1 MLGTLVRS
9 LLVEY
14 SEQTAFVPGFQIEVL
29 RPFRVVLIIVRLTL
43 LSVSRAVGLR
53 SALALFIRTY
63 QKTVSLQCRQTDRP
77 PSQAQVS
84 TAVLTSINRSVH
96 RRQCNSTRRL

>member
-9 LLVEY
+9 LLVEC
-14 SEQTAFVPGFQIEVL
+14 SEQTAFVPGSQIESL
-29 RPFRVVLIIVRLTL
+29 RPFRVVLNIVRLTL

-77 PSQAQVS
+77 PFLARLS
-84 TAVLTSINRSVH
+84 TAVLTSVNLNCTPTPV
-96 RRQCNSTRRL
+96 